1 MYMYFCA
8 NLTPSLFYDEGYLFW
23 KMNVDKFENMGD
35 KFTMLGDK
43 LKKLGDKFTMLGD
56 KLKMLAGSSQC

>member
-1 MYMYFCA
+1 MYFCA

-23 KMNVDKFENMGD
+23 KMNEDKFENIGD

-43 LKKLGDKFTMLGD
+43 LKKF
-56 KLKMLAGSSQC
+56 AGSSQC

>member
-1 MYMYFCA
+1 MYFCA

-35 KFTMLGDK
+35 K

-56 KLKMLAGSSQC
+56 KLKKLGDKLKKLAGSSQC